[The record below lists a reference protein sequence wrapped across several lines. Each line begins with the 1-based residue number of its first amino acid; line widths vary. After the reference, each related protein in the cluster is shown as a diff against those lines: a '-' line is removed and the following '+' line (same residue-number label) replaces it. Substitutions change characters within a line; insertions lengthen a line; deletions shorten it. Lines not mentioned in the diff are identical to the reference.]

1 MKSGMYRVYKS
12 LYILKTDN
20 FLKLGSENYFG
31 TKLPYDD
38 VEKIIDDIQKDITS
52 IGYSNFKFVFSVGNS
67 STFQIGDKLYNFNE
81 RELTIT
87 DVKIDEVMT
96 QNPEDKFIHYTRS
109 ISPILE
115 YLSNIKNKL
124 QYCKSITQ

>member
-1 MKSGMYRVYKS
+1 MYRVYKS
-12 LYILKTDN
+12 LYILKTEN

-38 VEKIIDDIQKDITS
+38 VEKIVDDIQKDITS

-96 QNPEDKFIHYTRS
+96 QNPEDKFIYYTRS

-115 YLSNIKNKL
+115 YLNNIKNKL